1 MIPVFFIKD
10 HENVLSFCF
19 SGLLNLNG
27 PQRDRPLLANSE
39 DSEDGEVDPRDEE
52 RAATSQSSTS
62 MEQHFIEHLPPTLHK
77 GDAQNEH
84 MRGGAGRRIFVF
96 SPSGVNVSVSDTS
109 LCAIKKT
116 HLIQPCDLKQALSH
130 FRNHFTVP
138 TLQEEL
144 TSRNPLRNHRK
155 CRLTALVM

>member
-1 MIPVFFIKD
+1 MNPKQQLGVGSFDSYYFFIKD
-10 HENVLSFCF
+10 NENVLCFCF

-39 DSEDGEVDPRDEE
+39 DNEDGEVDQRDKE

-77 GDAQNEH
+77 GNAQNEH
-84 MRGGAGRRIFVF
+84 MRGGARRRIFIF
-96 SPSGVNVSVSDTS
+96 SPSGVNISVFNT
-109 LCAIKKT
+109 IKKT

-144 TSRNPLRNHRK
+144 PTVLCVRMK
-155 CRLTALVM
+155 QK